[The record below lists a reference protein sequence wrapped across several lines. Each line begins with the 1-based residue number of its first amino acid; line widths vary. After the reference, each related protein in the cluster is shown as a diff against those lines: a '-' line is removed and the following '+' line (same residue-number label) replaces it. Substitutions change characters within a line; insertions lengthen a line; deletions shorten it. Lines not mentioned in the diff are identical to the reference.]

1 MADSILKFPDR
12 LRIEGV
18 MAKGYGIICKYPM
31 QDTDLDIAAKAVYS
45 LLCAL
50 AGDDHSVFP
59 SRDKIVS
66 WLNVGRNKY
75 NAGMRQL
82 RDQGYILVEQVKGVG
97 SRFAHNSYTIVSNP
111 KKFAEQKYDSDGG
124 ALTFGFTGLKGAGY
138 GLLPRM
144 VMFDQRLSCTAKVIY
159 AYLASYSGA
168 GQVSFPKV
176 SVICRH
182 LGLSENSFRKHMKQL
197 VDTNYISRV
206 QRHINGRLASNSY
219 HLNDCPDMAAADKG
233 RTIVVQYP
241 KNSATV
247 QSPKIEAAENQPA
260 VKQSADIQPTAEQ
273 ATENQ
278 SAGFQ
283 SAVPEATTIISSLNN
298 IPLSNNPSIN
308 RRHHWTD
315 GMTLQ
320 EIEESI
326 GEGLELELYTPEMK
340 TSFGITMSDAAIQ
353 QFIGIIAGYI
363 YSRKPELKVRGRTYT
378 RDEVICRLM
387 GLSLEEYQ
395 AVYEQVSRVNTPIK
409 DRRKYI
415 LASLVTIREDLD
427 LAVEMDVQ
435 RDFGQSS

>member
-1 MADSILKFPDR
+1 MPTWPAIQAP
-12 LRIEGV
+12 
-18 MAKGYGIICKYPM
+18 
-31 QDTDLDIAAKAVYS
+31 
-45 LLCAL
+45 
-50 AGDDHSVFP
+50 
-59 SRDKIVS
+59 
-66 WLNVGRNKY
+66 GRC
-75 NAGMRQL
+75 R
-82 RDQGYILVEQVKGVG
+82 
-97 SRFAHNSYTIVSNP
+97 
-111 KKFAEQKYDSDGG
+111 
-124 ALTFGFTGLKGAGY
+124 
-138 GLLPRM
+138 
-144 VMFDQRLSCTAKVIY
+144 
-159 AYLASYSGA
+159 
-168 GQVSFPKV
+168 FPKV
-176 SVICRH
+176 AVICRH

-219 HLNDCPDMAAADKG
+219 HLNDCPDTAAADKG

-247 QSPKIEAAENQPA
+247 QSPKIEAAENQPTG
-260 VKQSADIQPTAEQ
+260 KQSTDIQPTAEQ

>member
-82 RDQGYILVEQVKGVG
+82 RDQGYILVEQVKGAG

-176 SVICRH
+176 AVICHH

-219 HLNDCPDMAAADKG
+219 HLNDCPDTAAADKG

-247 QSPKIEAAENQPA
+247 QSPKIEAAENHPTE
-260 VKQSADIQPTAEQ
+260 KQSTDIQPTAEQ
-273 ATENQ
+273 AAENQ

-283 SAVPEATTIISSLNN
+283 SAVPETTTIISSLNN
-298 IPLSNNPSIN
+298 ILLSNSPSIN

-340 TSFGITMSDAAIQ
+340 TSFGITISDAAIQ
-353 QFIGIIAGYI
+353 QFIGIIADYI

-415 LASLVTIREDLD
+415 LASLVTIQEDLD

>member
-82 RDQGYILVEQVKGVG
+82 RDHGYILVEQVKGAG

-273 ATENQ
+273 PAENQ

-283 SAVPEATTIISSLNN
+283 SAGSETTTIISSLNN
-298 IPLSNNPSIN
+298 ISLSNSPSII
-308 RRHHWTD
+308 RRRHWTD

-353 QFIGIIAGYI
+353 QFISIIADYI

-378 RDEVICRLM
+378 RDEAICRLM

-395 AVYEQVSRVNTPIK
+395 AVYEQVSRVATPIK

-415 LASLVTIREDLD
+415 LASLVTIQEDLN

>member
-82 RDQGYILVEQVKGVG
+82 RDHGYILVEQVKGAG

-247 QSPKIEAAENQPA
+247 QSPKIEAAENQ
-260 VKQSADIQPTAEQ
+260 
-273 ATENQ
+273 

-283 SAVPEATTIISSLNN
+283 SAGSETTTIISSLNN
-298 IPLSNNPSIN
+298 ISLSNSPSIN
-308 RRHHWTD
+308 RRRHWTD

-353 QFIGIIAGYI
+353 QFISIIADYI

-378 RDEVICRLM
+378 RDEAICRLM

-395 AVYEQVSRVNTPIK
+395 AVYEQVSRVATPIK

-415 LASLVTIREDLD
+415 LASLVTIQEDLN